1 MVNKVVNLVVRIV
14 TAAGQF
20 ISSWRN
26 KQSGFLKV
34 LKGTDHVMLCC
45 RVFLVIT
52 TGVLFR
58 IVQPCGKDLTHVS
71 VALIMMRL
79 ENLQLVGTPL
89 LTVTSLY
96 LDALSVW
103 YILSSCIDMWQQY
116 QNESCV
122 AIMTVLCI
130 TICS

>member
-1 MVNKVVNLVVRIV
+1 MVNKIVNYGDKNSHCCWTVYIV
-14 TAAGQF
+14 LAQQT
-20 ISSWRN
+20 IRV
-26 KQSGFLKV
+26 LKG
-34 LKGTDHVMLCC
+34 KGTDHVMLCC

-71 VALIMMRL
+71 VALIIMCL

-89 LTVTSLY
+89 LAVTSLY